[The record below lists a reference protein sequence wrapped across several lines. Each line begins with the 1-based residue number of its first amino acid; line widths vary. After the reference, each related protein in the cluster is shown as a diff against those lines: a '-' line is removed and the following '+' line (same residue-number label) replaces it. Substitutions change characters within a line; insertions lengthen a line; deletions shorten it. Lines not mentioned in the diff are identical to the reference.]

1 MPLRFV
7 ATGTAASLVTLG
19 VIALTSAPAGA
30 VSADVVISAVY
41 GGGGNSG
48 ATLTNDYI
56 ELHNLGPGPVDV
68 GGWSVQYASA
78 AGTSWQA
85 TALSGSILPGAFYLV
100 AEAKGTGG
108 TTALP
113 TPDATGSIAM
123 AAGAGKVALVTS
135 ATALACGAT
144 CSAAAGVKDFI
155 GYGTANDVEG
165 TAAPGLSNTT
175 ADARADGAADPDNNA
190 ADFTAGTPA
199 PRSSG
204 GGGTT
209 TPPTDPGTPGLRI
222 HDIQGA
228 AHVSPHSGEQVAAV
242 PGIVTAVNA
251 TGFWFQDPTPDASA
265 ATSEGLHVFT
275 NAAPTVAVGDSVT
288 VTGKVAEFRP
298 GGAASAN
305 LATTEIDNPQVTLVA
320 SGQPLPAATL
330 VGTGGRTPPPAKIGD
345 DATGSVETSGT
356 FNPSVD
362 GLDFWESLEGMRVE
376 IDGAAVVGPT
386 NQFGETQIAPPGAGV
401 RSARGGI
408 VLQKTDSNP
417 ERIVLA
423 GDIAAVPTGLNVG
436 DSLVG
441 PAVGIVDYNFS
452 NFRFLATATP
462 TVHSGGLAQEVTKT
476 AAANQLAVATFNV
489 ENLDPTDPQA
499 KFDRLAAIVVH
510 NLAAPDIV
518 ALEEVQDNDG
528 ATDDG
533 VVAADVTIAKFT
545 AAIRAAGGPAY
556 QFRSIDPVNDADG
569 GEPGGNIR
577 VGFLY
582 RTDHGLSFVHRAGG
596 TSTAANSVVVG
607 AGGKPRLAFSPGRID
622 PTNTAWNASRKPLAA
637 EFVWKGKTVFVI
649 ANHFNS
655 KGGDQ
660 PLEGRFQPPTRSSET
675 QRHRQA
681 TLVHNFVND
690 IVSADRLARV
700 VVLGD
705 LNDFDY
711 SETADDLVAGNLL
724 VDLPRTLPVPERYT
738 YVFEGNS
745 QVLDHILLSQALGRN
760 TSPGFSALYEYDVV
774 HVNAEFADQ
783 ASDHDPQV
791 VRLKM

>member
-7 ATGTAASLVTLG
+7 AAGTAASLVTLG
-19 VIALTSAPAGA
+19 AIALTSAPAGA
-30 VSADVVISAVY
+30 ASADVVISAVY

-56 ELHNLGPGPVDV
+56 ELHNLGTAPVPV
-68 GGWSVQYASA
+68 GAWSVQYAA
-78 AGTSWQA
+78 ATGTSWQA
-85 TALSGSILPGAFYLV
+85 TPLAGTIAPGGFYLV
-100 AEAKGTGG
+100 AEAKGSGG

-113 TPDATGSIAM
+113 TPDATGSIAL

-135 ATALACGAT
+135 ATALTCGAT
-144 CSAAAGVKDFI
+144 CSTGPGVKDFV
-155 GYGTANDVEG
+155 GYGTANDAEG
-165 TAAPGLSNTT
+165 RPAPGLSNTT
-175 ADARADGAADPDNNA
+175 ADARADGAADTDNNGI
-190 ADFTAGTPA
+190 DFTAGTPA

-204 GGGTT
+204 GGAS

-228 AHVSPHSGEQVAAV
+228 AHVSPHNGEQVAAV
-242 PGIVTAVNA
+242 PGIVTAVNGS
-251 TGFWFQDPTPDASA
+251 GFWFQDPTPDASA

-298 GGAASAN
+298 GGAGSAN
-305 LATTEIDNPQVTLVA
+305 LATTELDDPQVTLIA
-320 SGQPLPAATL
+320 SGQPVPAATL
-330 VGTGGRTPPPAKIGD
+330 IGTGGRTPPPAIIGD

-356 FNPSVD
+356 FNPAVD

-376 IDGAAVVGPT
+376 IDNAAVVGPT
-386 NQFGETQIAPPGAGV
+386 NRFGETQLVAPGAGV
-401 RSARGGI
+401 RSSRGGI

-423 GDIAAVPTGLNVG
+423 GDIASVPTGLDVG

-462 TVHSGGLAQEVTKT
+462 TVHSGGLRQEVTKT

-528 ATDDG
+528 PTDDG

-545 AAIRAAGGPAY
+545 AAIAAAGGPAY
-556 QFRSIDPVNDADG
+556 KFRSIDPVNDADG

-577 VGFLY
+577 VGFLF
-582 RTDHGLSFVHRAGG
+582 RPDHGLSFVDRAGG
-596 TSTAANSVVVG
+596 TSTAADSVLVG
-607 AGGKPRLAFSPGRID
+607 ADGKPHLAFSPGRID
-622 PTNTAWNASRKPLAA
+622 PANTAWNSSRKPLAG

-649 ANHFNS
+649 ANHFTS

-675 QRHRQA
+675 QRHQQA
-681 TLVHNFVND
+681 ALVHSFVNG
-690 IVSADRLARV
+690 IVAADRLARV

-724 VDLPRTLPVPERYT
+724 VDLPRTLPTPERYT

>member
-1 MPLRFV
+1 VRDFV
-7 ATGTAASLVTLG
+7 
-19 VIALTSAPAGA
+19 
-30 VSADVVISAVY
+30 
-41 GGGGNSG
+41 
-48 ATLTNDYI
+48 
-56 ELHNLGPGPVDV
+56 
-68 GGWSVQYASA
+68 
-78 AGTSWQA
+78 
-85 TALSGSILPGAFYLV
+85 
-100 AEAKGTGG
+100 
-108 TTALP
+108 
-113 TPDATGSIAM
+113 
-123 AAGAGKVALVTS
+123 
-135 ATALACGAT
+135 
-144 CSAAAGVKDFI
+144 
-155 GYGTANDVEG
+155 GYGTANDFEG
-165 TAAPGLSNTT
+165 AAAPGLSNTT
-175 ADARADGAADPDNNA
+175 ADARADTAADTDNNG
-190 ADFTAGTPA
+190 ADFSAGTPA

-222 HDIQGA
+222 HDLQGA
-228 AHVSPHSGEQVAAV
+228 SHVSPHAGEQVAAV
-242 PGIVTAVNA
+242 PGIVTAVNGS
-251 TGFWFQDPTPDASA
+251 GFWFQDPAPDASA

-298 GGAASAN
+298 GGAGSAN
-305 LATTEIDNPQVTLVA
+305 LATTELDNPQVSVVA

-330 VGTGGRTPPPAKIGD
+330 VGAGGRTPPPARID
-345 DATGSVETSGT
+345 SDATGSVETSGT
-356 FNPSVD
+356 FNPAVD
-362 GLDFWESLEGMRVE
+362 GLDFWESLEGMRIE
-376 IDGAAVVGPT
+376 IDDAAAVGPT
-386 NQFGETQIAPPGAGV
+386 NQFGETQIAPPGSGV

-441 PAVGIVDYNFS
+441 PTVGIVDYNFA
-452 NFRFLATATP
+452 NFRLLPTATP
-462 TVHSGGLAQEVTKT
+462 TVHSGGLAQEVTRT

-518 ALEEVQDNDG
+518 ALEEVQDNNG

-582 RTDHGLSFVHRAGG
+582 RTDHGLSFVDRAGG
-596 TSTAANSVVVG
+596 TATTPNSVVVG
-607 AGGKPRLAFSPGRID
+607 TDGKPRLRFSPGRID
-622 PTNTAWNASRKPLAA
+622 PANTAWNSSRKPLAA
-637 EFVWKGKTVFVI
+637 EFVWKGRTVFVV

-675 QRHRQA
+675 QRHQQA
-681 TLVHNFVND
+681 VLVHNFVAD
-690 IVSADRLARV
+690 ITRADRLARV

-711 SETADDLVAGNLL
+711 SETTDDLVAGNLL